1 MLFRRVMQ
9 HVRDQNWTAV
19 GIDFVIVVVGV
30 FVGIQVSNWNES
42 RVERAQEQAILARLV
57 EDYRQLVERE
67 VAYLAR
73 STQRLGLMAQWIDAS
88 DRGELRDVGQVRAL
102 TIRFYEAEDPARA
115 RGLADGAVSDLFTE
129 PFGGEYR
136 PEASITFQQLVASGD
151 LKLIRSEPVRRALAS
166 RGALREEA
174 NRAIGFNHGAMGS
187 AYGRVFVLATF
198 QAASPNAETVLEAAL
213 ADPGFAAGLRG
224 FFGVRS
230 YNDNWYRRVHEETQ
244 RVLAILE
251 AEAAPR

>member
-1 MLFRRVMQ
+1 MILRRITE
-9 HVRDQNWTAV
+9 HVKAQNWFAV
-19 GIDFVIVVVGV
+19 VIDFVIVVVGV
-30 FVGIQVSNWNES
+30 FVGIQVSNWNAS
-42 RVERAQEQAILARLV
+42 RVERQQEQAILVRLV

-67 VAYLAR
+67 GAYLAR
-73 STQRLGLMAQWIDAS
+73 SAERLGLMAQWIDAS
-88 DRGELRDVGQVRAL
+88 ERGELRDLDQVRAL
-102 TIRFYEAEDPARA
+102 TTGYYEAEDPARA
-115 RGLADGAVSDLFTE
+115 RSMAEATVSDLFTE
-129 PFGGEYR
+129 PFGGENR

-166 RGALREEA
+166 RSAQREEA
-174 NRAIGFNHGAMGS
+174 IRAIGFNHGYMAP
-187 AYGRVFVLATF
+187 AYASTFVLASF

-230 YNDNWYRRVHEETQ
+230 YNDGWYRRVQTETQ

-251 AEAAPR
+251 AEAARR

>member
-1 MLFRRVMQ
+1 MILRRITE
-9 HVRDQNWTAV
+9 HVKAQNWFAV
-19 GIDFVIVVVGV
+19 AIDFVIVVVGV
-30 FVGIQVSNWNES
+30 FVGIQVSNWNAS
-42 RVERAQEQAILARLV
+42 RVERAQEQAILVRLV

-67 VAYLAR
+67 GAYLAR
-73 STQRLGLMAQWIDAS
+73 SAQRLGLMAQWIDAS
-88 DRGELRDVGQVRAL
+88 ERGELRDLDQVRAL
-102 TIRFYEAEDPARA
+102 TTSYYEAEYPARA
-115 RGLADGAVSDLFTE
+115 RSMAEATVSDLFTE
-129 PFGGEYR
+129 PFGGENR

-166 RGALREEA
+166 RSAQREEA
-174 NRAIGFNHGAMGS
+174 NLAIGFNHGAMGS

-213 ADPGFAAGLRG
+213 AEPGFAAGLRG

-230 YNDNWYRRVHEETQ
+230 YNDGWYRRVHAETQ

-251 AEAAPR
+251 TEAAPR